1 MVQVLLLL
9 QGVGVILLGALLRPG
24 LGLGLAVG
32 GLLVLGVAGWRA
44 GRRGVV
50 GVLALVLA

>member
-1 MVQVLLLL
+1 MLLLL
-9 QGVGVILLGALLRPG
+9 GVGVVLLALLGPG
-24 LGLGLAVG
+24 LGLGLAAVG
-32 GLLVLGVAGWRA
+32 GLLVLRVAGWRA